1 MLQRK
6 FSHFALHRAQWRT
19 YIRALMHVNNQHSGK
34 KKKKNAYR
42 AKLRKTGVKPFAC
55 KYGSNRSSRSFV
67 VISYNGFTQHF
78 ERNVVIT
85 GYKTSVEIKPSS
97 CY

>member
-1 MLQRK
+1 MLQKKLR
-6 FSHFALHRAQWRT
+6 HFALHRAQWRT
-19 YIRALMHVNNQHSGK
+19 YIRALTHVNNQHSGK
-34 KKKKNAYR
+34 KEKNAYR
-42 AKLRKTGVKPFAC
+42 AKLGKTGVKPFAC